1 MLIITLLRCRG
12 LQAQFEIEYIMI
24 TFETLMTT

>member
-24 TFETLMTT
+24 TFET